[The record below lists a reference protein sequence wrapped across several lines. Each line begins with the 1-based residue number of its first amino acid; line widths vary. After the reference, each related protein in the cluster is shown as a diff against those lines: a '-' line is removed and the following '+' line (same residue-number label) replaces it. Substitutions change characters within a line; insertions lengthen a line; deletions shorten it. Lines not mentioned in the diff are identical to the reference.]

1 MQPAIALIGDG
12 VVSQT
17 FPRRSAWRG
26 ENKAMYNPPSDN
38 PPQDAAPQV
47 TPPFASGLPPSTAR
61 RQAVTLLGL
70 FYGIVYGSAV
80 IAIHSLERIVVLIL
94 STLALGTLMLLI
106 TAVFVRRD
114 ASWRDSLGLGRQ
126 EFGWVAG
133 WSLLGFAVIYAANI
147 VLTIAYVTTRG
158 NLEAVAAHRA
168 TWLGVLAGLPLESI
182 LPLAAFVGVWEET
195 VFRGFLLGRL
205 RAAMPAPDT
214 PGAQLRRDMLA
225 VVISAVLFGAGHGYQ
240 GLLGLLQTT
249 VAGLVLGA
257 LVVWRRSLW
266 PAIGAHLAIDA
277 FSLVMLQVLKSMIG
291 TAPGP

>member
-1 MQPAIALIGDG
+1 
-12 VVSQT
+12 
-17 FPRRSAWRG
+17 
-26 ENKAMYNPPSDN
+26 MYNPPSDIA
-38 PPQDAAPQV
+38 PQDAAPQV
-47 TPPFASGLPPSTAR
+47 TPPFASGLPPSAAR
-61 RQAVTLLGL
+61 RQAATLLVL

-80 IAIHSLERIVVLIL
+80 IAIHLQERIVVLIL

-225 VVISAVLFGAGHGYQ
+225 VVISSVLFGAGHGYQ

>member
-1 MQPAIALIGDG
+1 
-12 VVSQT
+12 
-17 FPRRSAWRG
+17 
-26 ENKAMYNPPSDN
+26 MYNPPSDI

-47 TPPFASGLPPSTAR
+47 TPPFASDLPPSVAR
-61 RQAVTLLGL
+61 RQAATLLVL

-80 IAIHSLERIVVLIL
+80 IAIHSQERIGVLIL
-94 STLALGTLMLLI
+94 STLALGALMLLI

-114 ASWRDSLGLGRQ
+114 ALWRDSLGLGRQ

-147 VLTIAYVTTRG
+147 VLTITYVTTRG

-168 TWLGVLAGLPLESI
+168 SWLGVLAGLPLESI
-182 LPLAAFVGVWEET
+182 LPLAAFVGLWEET

-205 RAAMPAPDT
+205 RAAMPASDT
-214 PGAQLRRDMLA
+214 PGAQLRRDILA
-225 VVISAVLFGAGHGYQ
+225 IVVSAVLFGAGHGYQ
-240 GLLGLLQTT
+240 GLLGLLQNT

-266 PAIGAHLAIDA
+266 PAIGAHLTIDA
-277 FSLVMLQVLKSMIG
+277 FSLVMLQVLKAMIG
-291 TAPGP
+291 AAPGR